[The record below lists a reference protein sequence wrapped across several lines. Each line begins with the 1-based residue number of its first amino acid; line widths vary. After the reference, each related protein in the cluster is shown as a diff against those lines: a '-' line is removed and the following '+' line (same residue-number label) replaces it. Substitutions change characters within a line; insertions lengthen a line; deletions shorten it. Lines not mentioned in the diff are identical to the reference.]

1 MPTYKFYKESAS
13 PGAYQPPGR
22 APFAKTINTAN
33 LVANGGLATTADVK
47 ATLAATGFAIADVLQ
62 IFQVSLGFCLRHV
75 GMRVTAVAG
84 AAATVNMG
92 NNSATQTH
100 LLAASAAG
108 YMAATSLN
116 ALATSQNAVAAAHLG
131 ADTYNGI
138 VFVTNGSIDQTYAGA
153 ADALSVRDVWAQGY
167 MAF

>member
-1 MPTYKFYKESAS
+1 
-13 PGAYQPPGR
+13 
-22 APFAKTINTAN
+22 
-33 LVANGGLATTADVK
+33 
-47 ATLAATGFAIADVLQ
+47 
-62 IFQVSLGFCLRHV
+62 
-75 GMRVTAVAG
+75 
-84 AAATVNMG
+84 MG